1 MPASYLLSSDNCH
14 APRCPSTAANAKLAE
29 ANTKLQEVQNKVS
42 CFAVTLMAQWTADEP
57 VLPLLICGWRGL
69 DLTPAILAGLQV
81 SALNAQLAELESQ
94 YAVRACCAAAGWVGD
109 RPAWQVLH
117 PVNAQFNSRPGA

>member
-14 APRCPSTAANAKLAE
+14 APRGPSTAANAKLAE
-29 ANTKLQEVQNKVS
+29 ANTKLQDVQNKV
-42 CFAVTLMAQWTADEP
+42 A
-57 VLPLLICGWRGL
+57 
-69 DLTPAILAGLQV
+69 
-81 SALNAQLAELESQ
+81 ALNAQLAELESQ
-94 YAVRACCAAAGWVGD
+94 YAVRACCAAGGWVGD